1 MSRRFNKKQK
11 FEKNNNLEQLAKNA
25 VTTWQDFPTDVL
37 TKAWATKTNVLKA
50 IVNAKGGNGFDLPH
64 AKDPDMENFDWEE
77 MYEECEDESTDEE
90 EENESSDEDD

>member
-1 MSRRFNKKQK
+1 MGRNTK
-11 FEKNNNLEQLAKNA
+11 
-25 VTTWQDFPTDVL
+25 DVL